1 MKDEFITGFI
11 QEGRNKPKKFKHFVR
26 MPQALF
32 DKILEAKLIDIEY
45 LAANEIAFFQFSGD
59 LATVNF
65 MNLYQSEDFYAKVTN
80 YLLVQLMGD
89 NPIQRGG
96 VFE

>member
-1 MKDEFITGFI
+1 MKNDFITGFI
-11 QEGRNKPKKFKHFVR
+11 QEGRNKPKKFRHYIK
-26 MPQALF
+26 MPQSLF
-32 DKILEAKLIDIEY
+32 DEILEAKLIDIEY
-45 LAANEIAFFQFSGD
+45 LAAEQIAFFQFSGEM
-59 LATVNF
+59 ATVNF

-80 YLLVQLMGD
+80 YLLVKLLGE